1 MGGTILISNF
11 QDTTSKGS
19 SSHFA
24 RNTTSR
30 SPKSQQRWVA
40 LLDRNFDIN
49 SPQYKNI
56 GTMIHHLRMQ
66 NATLRQDKS
75 RMAKEIDGLKKR
87 LDDTKMTTKR
97 FEEIRR

>member
-1 MGGTILISNF
+1 
-11 QDTTSKGS
+11 
-19 SSHFA
+19 
-24 RNTTSR
+24 
-30 SPKSQQRWVA
+30 
-40 LLDRNFDIN
+40 
-49 SPQYKNI
+49 
-56 GTMIHHLRMQ
+56 MIHHLRMQ